1 MLTEKKKIPIA
12 SMESLF
18 SMEFFKEPSKAIT
31 GPKGHL
37 TPGGPHHKW
46 MKEVERLTPGYLMG
60 TELQPYPEGHL
71 WHGRS
76 WESFYK

>member
-18 SMEFFKEPSKAIT
+18 SMEFFKEPSRLIT
-31 GPKGHL
+31 GPEGHL
-37 TPGGPHHKW
+37 TPGGPHYKW
-46 MKEVERLTPGYLMG
+46 CLELERRTPGSLRG
-60 TELQPYPEGHL
+60 TELRPYPEGHL